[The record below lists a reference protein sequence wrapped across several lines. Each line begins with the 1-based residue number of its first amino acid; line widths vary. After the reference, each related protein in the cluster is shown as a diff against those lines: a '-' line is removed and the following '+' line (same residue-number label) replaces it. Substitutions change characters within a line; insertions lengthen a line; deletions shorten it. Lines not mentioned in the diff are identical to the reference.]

1 MPAAVDTRGLGDL
14 VEVSQMLTSALDIR
28 SALGRVLE
36 HLEQSLGALSATV
49 ALREGE
55 GDDLT
60 VEAAVGVGWQK
71 ARRARYR
78 IGEGITGR
86 VVESCKPVVVPQVS
100 REPLFL
106 NRSARPDL
114 DKKEIS
120 YVCVPIVLNRKAAGA
135 LAVDLPFKPARD
147 YDDTLRLLK
156 VVASMLGQALKVER
170 LADTER
176 LRLIE
181 ENTHLKEELRE
192 RYDFSHII
200 GNSGAMRRVY
210 EQIAQ

>member
-36 HLEQSLGALSATV
+36 HLEQSLGALSAAA

-78 IGEGITGR
+78 VGEGITGR
-86 VVESCKPVVVPQVS
+86 VVESGKPVVVPEVS

-106 NRSARPDL
+106 NRTGIWGEHGRGEL
-114 DKKEIS
+114 S
-120 YVCVPIVLNRKAAGA
+120 YLCVPVVVGGRTVGA
-135 LAVDLPFKPARD
+135 LGVALPHRKDRRYDQETAR
-147 YDDTLRLLK
+147 LSI
-156 VVASMLGQALKVER
+156 VAAMLGQAVRVQRLVEAERER
-170 LADTER
+170 L
-176 LRLIE
+176 LE
-181 ENTHLKEELRE
+181 ENTKPRP
-192 RYDFSHII
+192 
-200 GNSGAMRRVY
+200 
-210 EQIAQ
+210 